1 MQDQEKIIQMF
12 NQIAPSYDRLNR
24 ILSFGIDKSWRKY
37 ACELLIQKYINS
49 KITIADIAC
58 GTGDMIKYWQDTAYN
73 FGANIAKI
81 IGIDPSEKMLEIA
94 KKKYKN
100 AVFIQSYA
108 SNTKLDEESC
118 DIVSISYGLRNIVNR
133 QEALNEFNRILKI
146 GGYAVILEF
155 TQRQKKGFIAK
166 IRDFYLGK
174 ILPKIGGFISKNPG
188 AYEYLPS
195 SIENFVSKETLRE
208 ELLLA
213 GFEVEIL
220 KSFSFD
226 ISTLF
231 VARKVKFT
239 DQI

>member
-12 NQIAPSYDRLNR
+12 DQIAPSYDRLNR

-37 ACELLIQKYINS
+37 ACELLVQKYINL

-58 GTGDMIKYWQDTAYN
+58 GTGDMIKYWQDTAN
-73 FGANIAKI
+73 QFGANIVKI
-81 IGIDPSEKMLEIA
+81 IGIDPSEKMLQIA
-94 KKKYKN
+94 QKKHKN
-100 AVFIQSYA
+100 ASFVQAYA
-108 SNTKLDEESC
+108 HETNLEEESC
-118 DIVSISYGLRNIVNR
+118 DIISISYGIRNVINR

-155 TQRQKKGFIAK
+155 TQRQKKGLVAR

-174 ILPKIGGFISKNPG
+174 ILPKIGGFISRNPE
-188 AYEYLPS
+188 AYEYLPN

-231 VARKVKFT
+231 VARKVRFT
-239 DQI
+239 DQF